1 MIRRQLIL
9 HTLLGLALLVASAA
23 RGQQP
28 QGDRYVVPLSAPGQP
43 VKVRVALVYG
53 SISVEPHANANEVVL
68 EARAADDEDDDRH
81 AERGGRPGMRRLPNR
96 SLGLAVEEQDNTVK
110 VSMDGPPRDTTLHLL
125 VPRRASLF
133 LTTVNDGDISVRGI
147 DGELELQNTNGSVTA
162 LDVAGTVV
170 AHTVNGEVKV
180 TLSRVDPKAAM
191 AFSTLN
197 GDVDVTLPADLRAS
211 LRMRSDNGEIF
222 SDFDVQLGA
231 PEAKVTQGRSGGRYR
246 LEVEREVR
254 GTVGGGGP
262 EIQLRTFN
270 GDILLRRRG

>member
-1 MIRRQLIL
+1 MIRRHLIL
-9 HTLLGLALLVASAA
+9 HALLGLALLLASAA
-23 RGQQP
+23 SAQQE
-28 QGDRYVVPLSAPGQP
+28 GDRYVIPLSAPGQP
-43 VKVRVALVYG
+43 VTVRVGLVTG
-53 SISVEPHANANEVVL
+53 SISVEPHANANEVVV
-68 EARAADDEDDDRH
+68 EARAEDDEDGNQEH
-81 AERGGRPGMRRLPNR
+81 RGRAGMRRLPNR
-96 SLGLAVEEQDNTVK
+96 SLGLSVVEQDNVVK
-110 VSMDGPPRDTTLHLL
+110 VSMDGPPRSASLRLL
-125 VPRRASLF
+125 VPRKASLH
-133 LTTVNDGDISVRGI
+133 LSTVNDGDISVRGI
-147 DGELELQNTNGSVTA
+147 EGDLELQNTNGSVTA
-162 LDVAGTVV
+162 LDVAGAVV

-180 TLSRVDPKAAM
+180 SLTRVDPKAAM

-246 LEVEREVR
+246 LEVQREVR